1 MAIMTLTGSDE
12 LELFYKKPFWF
23 SYSSINKLLFSP
35 RMFYSHYVLNQ
46 RQDSTDAHLVAG
58 RVLHCLLFEPDTFD
72 KQFILLPGKLP
83 SGNNKQVID
92 NIFKYHCTLGNDS
105 LNLDDY
111 SPEILTQL
119 LTINLHQSLKTDEQR
134 LAKILTEEH
143 KDYFNFLKTSL
154 DKTVVDEV
162 TLNGCKES
170 LIELKSNQAVRALL
184 QLDKTPSD
192 VHIKTFSEHM
202 ITVNQEHLPFG
213 YKGILDNVVMDYDSK
228 TLFINDLKT
237 TGKDIASF
245 PDSVSYYK
253 YWIQAAIYHKLA
265 WINFIT
271 VLPDAIEWNIVVTFI
286 VIDKYNQVYPY
297 QVSKETLEIWLAD
310 FEDIEDKL
318 RYHYDNREYKL
329 PYELALGN
337 VKL

>member
-1 MAIMTLTGSDE
+1 MTLTGSDE

-46 RQDSTDAHLVAG
+46 REDSTDAHLVAG
-58 RVLHCLLFEPDTFD
+58 RVLHCLLFEADKFD
-72 KQFILLPGKLP
+72 QHFILLPGKLP

-143 KDYFNFLKTSL
+143 KDYFTFLKTSL
-154 DKTVVDEV
+154 DKTIVDEV

-184 QLDKTPSD
+184 QLDKTPND

-265 WINFIT
+265 WTNFIKI
-271 VLPDAIEWNIVVTFI
+271 LPDAVEWNIVITFI

-297 QVSKETLEIWLAD
+297 QVSKETLEIWLSD

>member
-1 MAIMTLTGSDE
+1 MVLSGSDE

-111 SPEILTQL
+111 SPEILSQL

-143 KDYFNFLKTSL
+143 KDYFTFLKTSL
-154 DKTVVDEV
+154 DKTIVDEV

-184 QLDKTPSD
+184 QLDKTPND

-202 ITVNQEHLPFG
+202 ISVNQEHLPFG

-265 WINFIT
+265 WNNFIKP
-271 VLPDAIEWNIVVTFI
+271 LSDAVEWEIVITFI

>member
-1 MAIMTLTGSDE
+1 MSPLTLTGSDE

-58 RVLHCLLFEPDTFD
+58 RVLHCLLFEPNAFD
-72 KQFILLPGKLP
+72 DHFILLPGKLP

-111 SPEILTQL
+111 SPEILSQL
-119 LTINLHQSLKTDEQR
+119 LLINLHQSLKTDEQR

-143 KDYFNFLKTSL
+143 KDYFTFLKTSL
-154 DKTVVDEV
+154 DKTIVDEV

-170 LIELKSNQAVRALL
+170 LIELKSNQAVRSLL
-184 QLDKTPSD
+184 QLDKTPND

-245 PDSVSYYK
+245 PESVSYYK

-265 WINFIT
+265 WSNFIK
-271 VLPDAIEWNIVVTFI
+271 VLSDAVEWNIVVTFI

-310 FEDIEDKL
+310 FEEIEDKL
-318 RYHYDNREYKL
+318 KYHYENREYKL
-329 PYELALGN
+329 PYELARGY

>member
-1 MAIMTLTGSDE
+1 MTLTGSDE

-111 SPEILTQL
+111 SPEILSQL

-154 DKTVVDEV
+154 DKTIVDEV

-184 QLDKTPSD
+184 QLDKTPND

-202 ITVNQEHLPFG
+202 ISVNQEHLPFG

-245 PDSVSYYK
+245 PESVSYYK

-265 WINFIT
+265 WNNFIKP
-271 VLPDAIEWNIVVTFI
+271 LSDAVEWNIVITFI

-318 RYHYDNREYKL
+318 KYHYENREYKL

>member
-1 MAIMTLTGSDE
+1 
-12 LELFYKKPFWF
+12 
-23 SYSSINKLLFSP
+23 
-35 RMFYSHYVLNQ
+35 
-46 RQDSTDAHLVAG
+46 
-58 RVLHCLLFEPDTFD
+58 LLFEPKAFD
-72 KQFILLPGKLP
+72 DQFILLPGKLP
-83 SGNNKQVID
+83 SGNNKQVVD
-92 NIFKYHCTLGNDS
+92 NIFKYHCTLGNDF

-134 LAKILTEEH
+134 LAKILTKEH

-184 QLDKTPSD
+184 QLDKTPND

-202 ITVNQEHLPFG
+202 ISVNQEHLPFG

-237 TGKDIASF
+237 TGKDITSF
-245 PDSVSYYK
+245 PESVSYYK

-265 WINFIT
+265 WTNFIK
-271 VLPDAIEWNIVVTFI
+271 VLTDAVEWNIVITFI

-297 QVSKETLEIWLAD
+297 QVSKETLEVWLAD

-318 RYHYDNREYKL
+318 KYHYVNKEYKL

>member
-46 RQDSTDAHLVAG
+46 REDSTDAHLVAG
-58 RVLHCLLFEPDTFD
+58 RVLHCLLFEADKFD
-72 KQFILLPGKLP
+72 QHFILLPGKLP

-143 KDYFNFLKTSL
+143 KDYFTFLKTSL
-154 DKTVVDEV
+154 DKTIVDEV

-184 QLDKTPSD
+184 QLDKTPND

-265 WINFIT
+265 WTNFIKI
-271 VLPDAIEWNIVVTFI
+271 LPDAVEWNIVITFI

-297 QVSKETLEIWLAD
+297 QVSKETLEIWLSD

>member
-1 MAIMTLTGSDE
+1 MSPLTLTGSDE

-46 RQDSTDAHLVAG
+46 REDSTDAHLVAG
-58 RVLHCLLFEPDTFD
+58 RVLHCLLFEPEAFD
-72 KQFILLPGKLP
+72 NHFTLLPGKLP
-83 SGNNKQVID
+83 SGNNKTIID
-92 NIFKYHCTLGNDS
+92 NIFKYHCTVGNDS

-111 SPEILTQL
+111 STEILSQL
-119 LTINLHQSLKTDEQR
+119 LSINLHQSLKTDEQR
-134 LAKILTEEH
+134 LAKILTKEH
-143 KDYFNFLKTSL
+143 KDYFTFLKTSL
-154 DKTVVDEV
+154 DKTIVDEV

-184 QLDKTPSD
+184 QLDKTPND

-202 ITVNQEHLPFG
+202 ISVNQEHLPFG
-213 YKGILDNVVMDYDSK
+213 YKGILDNVVMDYDTK

-237 TGKDIASF
+237 TAKDIASF
-245 PDSVSYYK
+245 PESVSYYK

-265 WINFIT
+265 WTNFIT
-271 VLPDAIEWNIVVTFI
+271 VLSDAVEWNIVVTFI

-318 RYHYDNREYKL
+318 KYHYVNREYKL

-337 VKL
+337 VTL

>member
-1 MAIMTLTGSDE
+1 MSLMTLTGSDE

-58 RVLHCLLFEPDTFD
+58 RVLHCLLFEPKAFD
-72 KQFILLPGKLP
+72 DQFILLPGKLP

-111 SPEILTQL
+111 SPEILSQL
-119 LTINLHQSLKTDEQR
+119 LLINLHQSLKTDEQR
-134 LAKILTEEH
+134 LAKILTDEN

-154 DKTVVDEV
+154 DKTIVDEV

-202 ITVNQEHLPFG
+202 ISVNQEHLPFG

-265 WINFIT
+265 WNNFIKP
-271 VLPDAIEWNIVVTFI
+271 LSDAVEWNIVVTFI

-297 QVSKETLEIWLAD
+297 QVSKETLEVWLAD

-329 PYELALGN
+329 PYELAMGN

>member
-1 MAIMTLTGSDE
+1 
-12 LELFYKKPFWF
+12 
-23 SYSSINKLLFSP
+23 
-35 RMFYSHYVLNQ
+35 MFYSHYVLNQ
-46 RQDSTDAHLVAG
+46 REDSTDAHLVAG
-58 RVLHCLLFEPDTFD
+58 RVLHCLLFEPETFD

-83 SGNNKQVID
+83 SGNNKTVID
-92 NIFKYHCTLGNDS
+92 NIFKYHCTVGNDS

-111 SPEILTQL
+111 SPEILNQL

-134 LAKILTEEH
+134 LAKILTEEN
-143 KDYFNFLKTSL
+143 KDYFTFLKTCL
-154 DKTVVDEV
+154 DKTIVDEV

-170 LIELKSNQAVRALL
+170 LIELKSNQAVRSLL
-184 QLDKTPSD
+184 QLDKTPDD

-202 ITVNQEHLPFG
+202 ISVNQEHLPFG

-245 PDSVSYYK
+245 PESVGYYK

-265 WINFIT
+265 WENFIKP
-271 VLPDAIEWNIVVTFI
+271 LPDAVEWNIVITFI

-297 QVSKETLEIWLAD
+297 QVSKETLEMWLAD

-318 RYHYDNREYKL
+318 KYHYVNREYKL
-329 PYELALGN
+329 PYELAIGN
-337 VKL
+337 VTL